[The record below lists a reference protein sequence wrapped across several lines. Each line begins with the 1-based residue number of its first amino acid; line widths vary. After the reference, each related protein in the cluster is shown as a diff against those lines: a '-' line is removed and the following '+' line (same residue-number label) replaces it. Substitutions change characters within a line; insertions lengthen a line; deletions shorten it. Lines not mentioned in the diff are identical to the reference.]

1 MRANEL
7 SAESVRC
14 LAPQLRIYKKI
25 FKGAKKKDKK
35 SLSFGFQHSPSGVRS
50 IKTIKMVLKKR
61 SIGDSY
67 LHNCENFI
75 NFAL

>member
-1 MRANEL
+1 MRVNEL

-50 IKTIKMVLKKR
+50 IKNDKNGLKKR
-61 SIGDSY
+61 SIWDSY
-67 LHNCENFI
+67 LHNCENSI
-75 NFAL
+75 NFAP